1 MLNPTLATTRL
12 LVLVGSVLLVFGGLA
27 LIFFGVRFKREGIAQ
42 RIDLVHS
49 GRVRGQDAL
58 PSEKAGP
65 DILLTRPELPGV
77 SEPLRR
83 EAARWLAKLKVPPQ
97 HAVSVF
103 TGLRLLVAA
112 GAAGAGLLAAD
123 HVAVLRAT
131 GTLPFLMAF
140 AAGITGWFA
149 AILILRTLAKRRS
162 KAVAEGFP
170 DALELLV
177 VCVEAG
183 LALEDGIDKITGELQ
198 RSQPSLAEELAL
210 TAAELKILPNRDQ
223 ALTNLAERVNIASVR
238 SVVATLS
245 QSMRYGTPLAQAMR
259 TVAAQMRSE
268 ALIQLQE
275 RANRLPALMT
285 VPMMLFIMPALFL
298 IVAGPAVLRLLDILS
313 R

>member
-1 MLNPTLATTRL
+1 MLTPALDSTNL
-12 LVLVGSVLLVFGGLA
+12 LVLVGGVILVFVGLA
-27 LIFFGVRFKREGIAQ
+27 LIASGARLKREAIAQ
-42 RIDLVHS
+42 RIDLVRS
-49 GRVRGQDAL
+49 GGVPAQAAAA
-58 PSEKAGP
+58 SGP
-65 DILLTRPELPGV
+65 DIVLARPELPGV

-83 EAARWLAKLKVPPQ
+83 EAARWLARLKVPPQ
-97 HAVSVF
+97 HGVSVF
-103 TGLRLLVAA
+103 IGLRLLFAASAGVVALIAADRVAA
-112 GAAGAGLLAAD
+112 F
-123 HVAVLRAT
+123 RAT

-140 AAGITGWFA
+140 AAGVIGWFA

-198 RSQPSLAEELAL
+198 RSQPALAEELAL

-223 ALTNLAERVNIASVR
+223 ALANLAERVDIPSVR

-298 IVAGPAVLRLLDILS
+298 VVAGPAVLKLLDMLS

>member
-1 MLNPTLATTRL
+1 MPTPALVTTNL
-12 LVLVGSVLLVFGGLA
+12 LVLVGGVILVFGGLG
-27 LIFFGVRFKREGIAQ
+27 LIVFGVRSKREALAQ
-42 RIDLVHS
+42 RIGLVQS
-49 GRVRGQDAL
+49 GGMGARDAA
-58 PSEKAGP
+58 PSRQAGA
-65 DILLTRPELPGV
+65 DILVARPELPGL

-103 TGLRLLVAA
+103 IGLRLLFAASAAAA
-112 GAAGAGLLAAD
+112 GLAAA
-123 HVAVLRAT
+123 HRVAVLRAT
-131 GTLPFLMAF
+131 GTMPFLIAF
-140 AAGITGWFA
+140 ALGISGWFA
-149 AILILRTLAKRRS
+149 AILILRSLAKKRS

-198 RSQPSLAEELAL
+198 RSQPALAEELAL

-223 ALTNLAERVNIASVR
+223 ALANLAERVDIASVR
-238 SVVATLS
+238 SVVGTLS

-298 IVAGPAVLRLLDILS
+298 IVAGPAVLRLLDILA

>member
-1 MLNPTLATTRL
+1 MLTPALHTTNL
-12 LVLVGSVLLVFGGLA
+12 LVLVGGVFLALLGLA
-27 LIFFGVRFKREGIAQ
+27 LILSGARLKREGLAQ

-49 GRVRGQDAL
+49 GGVRAQAAA
-58 PSEKAGP
+58 PSRRAGM
-65 DILLTRPELPGV
+65 DITLARPELPGV

-83 EAARWLAKLKVPPQ
+83 EAARWLARLKVPPR
-97 HAVSVF
+97 HAVGVF

-112 GAAGAGLLAAD
+112 SAAATGLIASD
-123 HVAVLRAT
+123 RVAVLRAT
-131 GTLPFLMAF
+131 GTLPLLMAF
-140 AAGITGWFA
+140 AAGIIGWFA
-149 AILILRTLAKRRS
+149 TIYILRVLAKKRS
-162 KAVAEGFP
+162 KAVAAGFP

-210 TAAELKILPNRDQ
+210 TAADLKILPNRDQ
-223 ALTNLAERVNIASVR
+223 ALVNLAERVDIPSVR

-298 IVAGPAVLRLLDILS
+298 IVAGPAALTLLDTLS